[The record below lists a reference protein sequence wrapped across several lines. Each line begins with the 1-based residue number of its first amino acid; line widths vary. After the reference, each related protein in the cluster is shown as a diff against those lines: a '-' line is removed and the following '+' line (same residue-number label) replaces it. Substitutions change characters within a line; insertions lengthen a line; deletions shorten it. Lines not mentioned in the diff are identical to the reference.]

1 MPEHPFVVHV
11 ARLRR
16 VTGAR
21 WHEVRRGPI
30 DPDHVIVGRSIADS
44 VVPDEAEVTCD
55 VVLESF
61 IGGIMATGTVSAP
74 WRGACRRCAVPVDG
88 ELVIGVRERFVVRP
102 AAEDD
107 EAYPIVDDALDLAP
121 MARDA
126 IVLELP
132 MAPLCQDGCR
142 GLCSTCGADRNH
154 EDCGCV
160 APRDPRWA
168 NLDVLRPAQ

>member
-1 MPEHPFVVHV
+1 V
-11 ARLRR
+11 ARSIPTTSSSAGRPPSPSTGDRPAGRPGAGRATRAGLRQ
-16 VTGAR
+16 VLV
-21 WHEVRRGPI
+21 EEPI
-30 DPDHVIVGRSIADS
+30 LGTA
-44 VVPDEAEVTCD
+44 
-55 VVLESF
+55 VVLP
-61 IGGIMATGTVSAP
+61 ATGTVSAP

-88 ELVIGVRERFVVRP
+88 ELVIGVRERFVERP
-102 AAEDD
+102 APEDD
-107 EAYPIVDDALDLAP
+107 EAYPIIDNALDLAP

-142 GLCSTCGADRNH
+142 GLCATCGADRNH

>member
-1 MPEHPFVVHV
+1 MPANPFVVHV

-30 DPDHVIVGRSIADS
+30 DPDHVIVGRSTADS
-44 VVPDEAEVTCD
+44 VLPDDADVTCD

-88 ELVIGVRERFVVRP
+88 ELVIGVRERFVERP
-102 AAEDD
+102 APEDD
-107 EAYPIVDDALDLAP
+107 EAYPIIDNALDLAA

-132 MAPLCQDGCR
+132 MAPLCQD
-142 GLCSTCGADRNH
+142 
-154 EDCGCV
+154 
-160 APRDPRWA
+160 
-168 NLDVLRPAQ
+168 

>member
-1 MPEHPFVVHV
+1 
-11 ARLRR
+11 
-16 VTGAR
+16 
-21 WHEVRRGPI
+21 
-30 DPDHVIVGRSIADS
+30 
-44 VVPDEAEVTCD
+44 
-55 VVLESF
+55 VLESF
-61 IGGIMATGTVSAP
+61 IGGIMVTGTVSAP

-88 ELVIGVRERFVVRP
+88 ELTTGVRERFVERP
-102 AAEDD
+102 APEDD

-132 MAPLCQDGCR
+132 TAPLCQEGCR